1 LSKDF
6 VLKIC
11 VDSKALLSKKFRFVC
26 VHLKNGPMCLVTTV
40 GYFCTFDQRFVGNMK
55 VHHWFKLPNE
65 ELGVDL
71 QLNLHELWMFI
82 TLHD

>member
-1 LSKDF
+1 
-6 VLKIC
+6 
-11 VDSKALLSKKFRFVC
+11 
-26 VHLKNGPMCLVTTV
+26 MCLVTTV

-82 TLHD
+82 TLQD